1 MSFSIGCAG
10 RNVDAYSSRHRAVH
24 HPDDLICIDD
34 WTATLNLTTRW
45 RYLFGDTLCARH
57 SSVSCTG
64 ILAPSPANII
74 VPILGRY
81 P

>member
-10 RNVDAYSSRHRAVH
+10 RNVDAYSRRHGTAY
-24 HPDDLICIDD
+24 HPGNPICIDD
-34 WTATLNLTTRW
+34 WTATLSRTTRW
-45 RYLFGDTLCARH
+45 RYLFSDTLGARH
-57 SSVSCTG
+57 TSVSCTG